1 MALPNFRQQVV
12 GGPSGPMS
20 GAQTMTAGTPVSFNI
35 LKERLRSQPAAG
47 ASPIGPGPK
56 VDELRHREDITKCSL
71 AQFSTYIF
79 SFGPFEQ
86 LLGDISSILL
96 KYPNFK
102 CIFFLII
109 LMDKTNHFFT
119 W

>member
-35 LKERLRSQPAAG
+35 LKERLRSQPVAG

-56 VDELRHREDITKCSL
+56 VDELRHREDITESSL
-71 AQFSTYIF
+71 AQFSTWIF
-79 SFGPFEQ
+79 RV
-86 LLGDISSILL
+86 LGWATWAVTEKISSILME
-96 KYPNFK
+96 KINNF
-102 CIFFLII
+102 C
-109 LMDKTNHFFT
+109 T

>member
-35 LKERLRSQPAAG
+35 LKERLRSQPVAG

-56 VDELRHREDITKCSL
+56 VDELRHREDITESSL
-71 AQFSTYIF
+71 AQFSTWIF
-79 SFGPFEQ
+79 SVRQ
-86 LLGDISSILL
+86 LGQSLG
-96 KYPNFK
+96 K
-102 CIFFLII
+102 FLQ
-109 LMDKTNHFFT
+109 FC
-119 W
+119 

>member
-56 VDELRHREDITKCSL
+56 VDELRHREDIIENSL
-71 AQFSTYIF
+71 AQFTTWILSV
-79 SFGPFEQ
+79 
-86 LLGDISSILL
+86 LGHLASHWE
-96 KYPNFK
+96 
-102 CIFFLII
+102 FFCQ
-109 LMDKTNHFFT
+109 FC
-119 W
+119 

>member
-35 LKERLRSQPAAG
+35 LKERLRSQPVAG

-56 VDELRHREDITKCSL
+56 VDELRHREDITESYL
-71 AQFSTYIF
+71 AQFSKWIF
-79 SFGPFEQ
+79 SVGQ
-86 LLGDISSILL
+86 LGQSLG
-96 KYPNFK
+96 K
-102 CIFFLII
+102 FLQ
-109 LMDKTNHFFT
+109 FC
-119 W
+119 